1 MKIGIGPNFNF
12 YKGELIQMNIPFS
25 KEVKFLLS
33 ISIMTLFFLFPA
45 KSDSLI
51 SMVGKVLDSHEDI
64 INAKKELEESGRDVT
79 DALLAYAPD
88 LSIKWEAGQNDKY
101 NASSNSQIEG
111 FDTYDWTWKQK
122 IMDSGATLMD
132 ISNKRLEL
140 DKQELEYLSA
150 RNDLIIEAAD
160 AYLGLIK
167 AGEKLE
173 ASVAAE
179 QNTRDTTGQEEI
191 RVQVGSGLASDVLK
205 AKRQLASAQ
214 KTVISDE
221 KSFKSA
227 VYTYEKLFNVEDVN
241 VDSLTKPRIPKSTL
255 SYMPNSMDETV
266 ELALMFN
273 RDLLIAEMDVQIARN
288 DLNTALSNF
297 GPTVDAEAKYSDKTD
312 ASHTGGNHY
321 EEQIKITVE
330 FPISGIYMEMPG
342 YLNDR
347 SALDRALNDYALKE
361 RDTIKAAKDAWV
373 EYANARTLLSYSE
386 NEATIAKE
394 LLAIAQKE
402 RAADQTDAAAVLSA
416 EETLEGALK
425 DLSDDSMT
433 LLTSVYEVLDVINML
448 EPDMIEDTSK
458 QGTFNTGS

>member
-1 MKIGIGPNFNF
+1 MKSLVSI
-12 YKGELIQMNIPFS
+12 NIS
-25 KEVKFLLS
+25 YLLFVI
-33 ISIMTLFFLFPA
+33 ISTSFFVLPA
-45 KSDSLI
+45 KSDSL
-51 SMVGKVLDSHEDI
+51 SNMVNKVLANHEDI
-64 INAKKELEESGRDVT
+64 LNAQKELEEAGRDVT

-88 LSIKWEAGQNDKY
+88 LSVKWEGGQNDKY

-122 IMDSGATLMD
+122 IMDSGATLLD

-140 DKQELEYLSA
+140 DKQELEYITA
-150 RNDLIIEAAD
+150 RNDLMIEAAD

-173 ASVAAE
+173 ASIAAE
-179 QNTRDTTGQEEI
+179 ANTRETTGQEEI

-214 KTVISDE
+214 KSVITDE
-221 KSFKSA
+221 KSYKSA
-227 VYTYEKLFNVEDVN
+227 VYTYEKLFNVDDVN
-241 VDSLTKPRIPKSTL
+241 VDDLNKPRLAKDTL
-255 SYMPNSMDETV
+255 AYVPNSMQETV
-266 ELALMFN
+266 QLALMFN
-273 RDLLIAEMDVQIARN
+273 RDILKSKMDVQIARN

-321 EEQIKITVE
+321 EEQIKVTVE

-347 SALDRALNDYALKE
+347 SALDRAINDHALKE

-373 EYANARTLLSYSE
+373 EYANARTMLSYSE
-386 NEATIAKE
+386 NEATIAQE
-394 LLAIAQKE
+394 LLTIAQKE
-402 RAADQTDAAAVLSA
+402 RAADQTDAAAVLAA
-416 EETLEGALK
+416 EEALEGALK
-425 DLSDDSMT
+425 DLSDDSMSLIT
-433 LLTSVYEVLDVINML
+433 TVYDVLDVINML
-448 EPDMIEDTSK
+448 EPNMIEDTSK
-458 QGTFNTGS
+458 IGTFNSSS